1 MEIIKASKGKVWPL
15 IGLQM
20 SVLALPFSFV
30 APAMAASD
38 NFLCDARQSRANALP
53 LLESNC
59 PIGKGLWG
67 KKSPSD
73 KKQNF
78 WIQCGLLAKPLT
90 VQQAQPIQQKIRAH
104 VLLKPEGRQYRC
116 LIGPYSN
123 FTNVSQ
129 DLKRVKQL
137 ADYRQ
142 AFIRV
147 VTLGEADP
155 AMAPTPARTAKAAVS
170 QPAAPV
176 VQSSAAKPSSVKTTS
191 SATKPATSAS
201 TTRKPTTG
209 EPIVKKRE
217 LTLAGREF
225 IVPYIKDNRHEF
237 YMEYGQPWNRLDFQE
252 AEVVCQQMK
261 MRLVTGEEFKTLL
274 SSKEMERQQWPLQ
287 LPYWGLARKGLFAD
301 GRVTELKGSSM
312 LNVMCT
318 AKA

>member
-1 MEIIKASKGKVWPL
+1 MEINKASKGKAWPL

-30 APAMAASD
+30 APVMAESD

-90 VQQAQPIQQKIRAH
+90 AQQAQPIQKKIRAH

-129 DLKRVKQL
+129 DLKRVKTL

-147 VTLGEADP
+147 VTIGESDQTT
-155 AMAPTPARTAKAAVS
+155 APRASSNPEPVVRNVVTQST
-170 QPAAPV
+170 APV
-176 VQSSAAKPSSVKTTS
+176 KKAPQS
-191 SATKPATSAS
+191 
-201 TTRKPTTG
+201 G
-209 EPIVKKRE
+209 GQIIKKRA

-225 IVPYIKDNRHEF
+225 VVPYLKDNRHEF

-274 SSKEMERQQWPLQ
+274 SSQEMERKQWPLQ
-287 LPYWGLARKGLFAD
+287 LPYWGVARKGLFAD